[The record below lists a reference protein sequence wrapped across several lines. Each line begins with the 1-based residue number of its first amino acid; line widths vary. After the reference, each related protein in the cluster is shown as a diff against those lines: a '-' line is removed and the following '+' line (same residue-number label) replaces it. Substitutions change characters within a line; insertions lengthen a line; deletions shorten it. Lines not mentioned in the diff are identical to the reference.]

1 MRHTT
6 VTAKYRLL
14 RYNWGMNKRARSYR
28 LHPTALEHLAVL
40 QALTGS
46 TQASLIEQALAVY
59 RAFLQDGVR
68 PAADRVRHEVAGSE
82 VESVEPAA
90 VDAELSKNERGKTPK
105 PRTRK
110 KPVVVK
116 AAGEYG
122 PLFEG

>member
-14 RYNWGMNKRARSYR
+14 RYNWSMNKRARSYR

-40 QALTGS
+40 QTLTGS
-46 TQASLIEQALAVY
+46 TQAALIEQALAVY

-68 PAADRVRHEVAGSE
+68 PTADRVGHEVVGNE
-82 VESVEPAA
+82 VESVASAAEDNEP
-90 VDAELSKNERGKTPK
+90 SKNEFSKTLK

-110 KPVVVK
+110 KPDVVK

>member
-14 RYNWGMNKRARSYR
+14 RYNWDMNKRARSYR

-59 RAFLQDGVR
+59 RAFLQDGVK
-68 PAADRVRHEVAGSE
+68 PAADRVRHEVVGSE
-82 VESVEPAA
+82 IASVEPAEE
-90 VDAELSKNERGKTPK
+90 VVPSKSERSKTPK

-110 KPVVVK
+110 KPVVVQ

>member
-1 MRHTT
+1 M
-6 VTAKYRLL
+6 
-14 RYNWGMNKRARSYR
+14 
-28 LHPTALEHLAVL
+28 L
-40 QALTGS
+40 QTLTGS

-68 PAADRVRHEVAGSE
+68 PAADRVHHEVVGSE

-90 VDAELSKNERGKTPK
+90 EDAEPSKNERSKTPK

-110 KPVVVK
+110 KPVVVQT
-116 AAGEYG
+116 AGEYG